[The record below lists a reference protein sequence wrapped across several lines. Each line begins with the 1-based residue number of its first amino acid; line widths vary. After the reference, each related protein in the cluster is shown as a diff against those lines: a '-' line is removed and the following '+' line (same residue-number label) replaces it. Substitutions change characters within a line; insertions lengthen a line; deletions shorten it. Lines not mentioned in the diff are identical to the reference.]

1 VVDHLPS
8 KLKALNSNYRTMV
21 KKKETKKEVKTKK
34 LAFLKYSS
42 HMYILTFSSKKKK
55 RGGRHHQFD
64 IPIIC
69 F

>member
-1 VVDHLPS
+1 
-8 KLKALNSNYRTMV
+8 MV

-55 RGGRHHQFD
+55 KGGRHHQFD